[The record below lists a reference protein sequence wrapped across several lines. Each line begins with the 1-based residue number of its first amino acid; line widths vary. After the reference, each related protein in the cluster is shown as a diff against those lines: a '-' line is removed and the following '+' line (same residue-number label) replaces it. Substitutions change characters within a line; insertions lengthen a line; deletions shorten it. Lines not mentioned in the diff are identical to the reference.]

1 MKVANVRSYI
11 VNADGPK
18 NLVFVRVETDD
29 GAYGWG
35 EAYTQ
40 TDRDTAITAH
50 VERLGHYLIGRSP
63 FNIKH
68 FSLVAYEDFAA
79 KRGAMD
85 FWSALSAIEQALWD
99 IVGKSLGVPV
109 FDLLGGA
116 CRDKI
121 RVYANGWSD
130 DTESPDEYADAAKQM
145 VDRGFTALKFD
156 PFPGPWRL
164 YISREDEAAAI
175 DTVYAVREAVG
186 PDIDL
191 LIEVH
196 RRLAPMHAVRVA
208 DAIRDIDPFWF
219 EEPCPAE
226 NVDALA
232 EVRSQTDIP
241 IVAGE
246 TLYTKAAFRELFE
259 KRAVDII
266 NPDVC
271 NTGGI
276 LETKEIAAMAEP
288 YYVGVSPHNYNS
300 VGVALASTVH
310 VSACIPNFIITEYW
324 VNFEPVVG
332 DITVGAP
339 QVDGG
344 YIPLPDAPGLGVDLD
359 EDALERRA
367 DISVGRKTIRQYSDE
382 GP

>member
-11 VNADGPK
+11 VNADAPK

-29 GAYGWG
+29 GTHGWG

-40 TDRDTAITAH
+40 TDRDTSITAH

-68 FSLVAYEDFAA
+68 FSQVAYEDFAA

-99 IVGKSLGVPV
+99 IVGKTLGVPV
-109 FDLLGGA
+109 FNLLGGA

-130 DTESPDEYADAAKQM
+130 DTESSEEYAEAAKQM
-145 VDRGFTALKFD
+145 VGRGFTALKFD

-175 DTVYAVREAVG
+175 DTVYAVRDAVG

-208 DAIRDIDPFWF
+208 DAIRGVDPFWF

-232 EVRSQTDIP
+232 EVRSRTDIP

-310 VSACIPNFIITEYW
+310 VSACIPNFVITEYW
-324 VNFEPVVG
+324 VNFEPVVEN
-332 DITVGAP
+332 IMLRSP
-339 QVDGG
+339 QVQDG

-359 EDALERRA
+359 ENALEWRA
-367 DISVGRKTIRQYSDE
+367 DISVGTKRIRQYSEE

>member
-1 MKVANVRSYI
+1 MKIANVRSYI

-29 GAYGWG
+29 GIYGWG

-68 FSLVAYEDFAA
+68 FLQVAYEDFAA

-109 FDLLGGA
+109 YDLLGGA

-130 DTESPDEYADAAKQM
+130 DTETPDEYADAARQM

-164 YISREDEAAAI
+164 YISRDDEAAAI
-175 DTVYAVREAVG
+175 ETVHAVRDAVG
-186 PDIDL
+186 SDIDL

-196 RRLAPMHAVRVA
+196 RRLAPMHAARVA
-208 DAIRDIDPFWF
+208 DAIRDVDPFWF

-232 EVRSQTDIP
+232 EVRSRTDIP

-324 VNFEPVVG
+324 VNFEQVVE

-339 QVDGG
+339 RVEGG
-344 YIPLPDAPGLGVDLD
+344 YISLPDSPGLGVDLD
-359 EDALERRA
+359 ENALRQRA
-367 DISVGRKTIRQYSDE
+367 DISIGKKTIRKYSDE

>member
-1 MKVANVRSYI
+1 MRVANVRSYI
-11 VNADGPK
+11 VDAEAPK

-29 GAYGWG
+29 GTHGWG

-40 TDRDTAITAH
+40 TDRDTSIVAH
-50 VERLGHYLIGRSP
+50 IDRLGHYLLGRSP

-68 FSLVAYEDFAA
+68 FSQVAYEDFAA

-99 IVGKSLGVPV
+99 IVGKTLGAPV
-109 FDLLGGA
+109 YDLLGGA

-130 DTESPDEYADAAKQM
+130 DAETPDEYAHAAKQM
-145 VDRGFTALKFD
+145 VERGFTAVKFD

-164 YISREDEAAAI
+164 YVTRDDEDAAI
-175 DTVYAVREAVG
+175 ETVHAVRDAVG
-186 PDIDL
+186 PRVDL
-191 LIEVH
+191 LVEVH
-196 RRLAPMHAVRVA
+196 RRLAPMHAIRVSR
-208 DAIRDIDPFWF
+208 AIRDADPFWF
-219 EEPCPAE
+219 EEPCPAD
-226 NVDALA
+226 NPAALA
-232 EVRSQTDIP
+232 EIRSRTDIP

-246 TLYTKAAFRELFE
+246 TLYTKADFRELLE
-259 KRAVDII
+259 RRAVDII

-300 VGVALASTVH
+300 VSVALASTVQ
-310 VSACIPNFIITEYW
+310 VSACIPNFVITEYW
-324 VNFEPVVG
+324 VNFEPCVE
-332 DITVGAP
+332 DIVMQPLELA
-339 QVDGG
+339 DG
-344 YIPLPDAPGLGVDLD
+344 YVRLPERHGLGVELD
-359 EDALERRA
+359 EDALERRSE
-367 DISVGRKTIRQYSDE
+367 ITVGRKSIRHYWQE

>member
-1 MKVANVRSYI
+1 M
-11 VNADGPK
+11 
-18 NLVFVRVETDD
+18 FVRVETDD
-29 GAYGWG
+29 GTYGWG

-40 TDRDTAITAH
+40 TDRDSAITAH

-109 FDLLGGA
+109 YDLLGGA

-130 DTESPDEYADAAKQM
+130 DTETPDEYADAARQM

-164 YISREDEAAAI
+164 YISRDDEAAAI
-175 DTVYAVREAVG
+175 ETVHAVRDAVG

-196 RRLAPMHAVRVA
+196 RRLAPIHAVRVA
-208 DAIRDIDPFWF
+208 DAIRDVDPFWF

-232 EVRSQTDIP
+232 EVRSRTDIP

-324 VNFEPVVG
+324 VNFEPVVE

-339 QVDGG
+339 QVEDG

-359 EDALERRA
+359 ENALERRA
-367 DISVGRKTIRQYSDE
+367 DISVGNKTIRKYSDE